1 MKVSIN
7 KAARL
12 TGKSTSTIHKA
23 VNDGRMSS
31 ESEVS
36 KGGKK
41 TVKIDTSEL
50 FRVFPREEQIDVEE
64 YIAEDLK
71 RQASESVEN
80 RFLKQEN
87 ESLRQ
92 QLQKYE
98 QREEFLQDQ
107 LKEQSQMVKQL
118 TDQRQPETPPSPSGW
133 SWLPWVKTP

>member
-7 KAARL
+7 KAAKL

-41 TVKIDTSEL
+41 TVKIDTAEL

-71 RQASESVEN
+71 RQASEGVEN
-80 RFLKQEN
+80 KFLREQV
-87 ESLRQ
+87 ESLKV
-92 QLQKYE
+92 QLEKSE
-98 QREEFLQDQ
+98 QREVFLQEQ
-107 LKEQSQMVKQL
+107 LKEQSVMVKQL
-118 TDQRQPETPPSPSGW
+118 TDQRQPDPQPSGW
-133 SWLPWVKTP
+133 SWNPFRRRTP

>member
-50 FRVFPREEQIDVEE
+50 FRVFPREEQIELED
-64 YIAEDLK
+64 YIQEDIK
-71 RQASESVEN
+71 REASQGVEN
-80 RFLKQEN
+80 KFLREQV
-87 ESLRQ
+87 ESLKA
-92 QLQKYE
+92 QLEKSE

-118 TDQRQPETPPSPSGW
+118 TDQRQPDPQPSGW
-133 SWLPWVKTP
+133 SWNPFRRRTP

>member
-7 KAARL
+7 KAAKL

-31 ESEVS
+31 EVEVS

-41 TVKIDTSEL
+41 TVKIDTAEL

-71 RQASESVEN
+71 RQASEGVEN
-80 RFLKQEN
+80 KFLREQV
-87 ESLRQ
+87 ESLKA
-92 QLQKYE
+92 QLEKSE
-98 QREEFLQDQ
+98 QREVFLQGQ
-107 LKEQSQMVKQL
+107 LTEQSQMVKQL
-118 TDQRQPETPPSPSGW
+118 TDQRQPETPSPRSGW
-133 SWLPWVKTP
+133 SWLPWVKTS